1 MSLKDKLHVLVVD
14 DMSTSRGL
22 IVQALDSIGIIHIRH
37 TASGAEAIELLARQP
52 AHLVLSDYNMP
63 GMDGIE
69 LLRQIRANP
78 STKGTGFI
86 LITGKADKA
95 VVEDG
100 KSLGMNN
107 FIRKPFDAAALKT
120 CLEAVVGRL

>member
-1 MSLKDKLHVLVVD
+1 MSLKDQIHILVVD

-22 IVQALDSIGIIHIRH
+22 IVQALETMGIINIHH
-37 TASGAEAIELLARQP
+37 VASGAEAIAAMASKP

-69 LLRQIRANP
+69 LLRNLRGDP
-78 STKGTGFI
+78 RTRGVGFI
-86 LITGKADKA
+86 LITGKADKE
-95 VVEDG
+95 VVDSG
-100 KSLGMNN
+100 KALGMNN
-107 FIRKPFDAAALKT
+107 FIKKPFGAQDLKS

>member
-1 MSLKDKLHVLVVD
+1 MSLKDQIHILVVD

-22 IVQALDSIGIIHIRH
+22 IVQALEAMGIANIHH
-37 TASGAEAIELLARQP
+37 TASGGEALELLARQP
-52 AHLVLSDYNMP
+52 VHLVLSDYNMP

-69 LLRQIRANP
+69 LLRQLRGNAR
-78 STKGTGFI
+78 TKGIGFI

-95 VVEDG
+95 IVDSG
-100 KSLGMNN
+100 KALGMNN
-107 FIRKPFDAAALKT
+107 FIKKPFGPQDLKS